1 MDFSKFSSI
10 YSLGSVFE
18 LFSIGLSFLFGKW
31 LSSHV
36 HKKAILHFKNI
47 NITSHSSFFFYLMTF
62 MTQLVMLPI
71 FSFGFELS
79 SSLIQFTLLILVA
92 LMLNTL
98 LKNSVL
104 KIFVSFFIW
113 SFFLLYI
120 TGLLQPV
127 FTYLSGTSIRI
138 GSTTLNLLGILK
150 AIGAT
155 TILISAALAF
165 ANYLDRRLQK
175 QKQLAI
181 SAKLILSKTVKTFLL
196 SFSVFIGLS
205 LFGIDLSVLSFFAGA
220 LGVGIAFSL
229 QNILSNFF
237 SGFILLV
244 DRSIKPGD
252 VISINNGQIYG
263 VVNKLHARYVSLRTR
278 EGKEH
283 LIPNQEIISSKLENW
298 SYSDTQIRVETAFRV
313 SIHSDLYL
321 VEKLLKE
328 IALSANRVAPKPAP
342 TIRFRSLLDNGVDLL
357 LRYWISDPE
366 NGISDVR
373 SEIILKAWKA
383 FQENGIQVPIPP
395 REIYPGSADPQKTLD
410 TLLNKSSQDD
420 TI

>member
-36 HKKAILHFKNI
+36 HKKAILHFKTI
-47 NITSHSSFFFYLMTF
+47 NMTSHSSFFFYLMTF
-62 MTQLVMLPI
+62 MIQLVMLPI

-127 FTYLSGTSIRI
+127 FAYLSGTSIRI

-263 VVNKLHARYVSLRTR
+263 VVNLSL
-278 EGKEH
+278 
-283 LIPNQEIISSKLENW
+283 
-298 SYSDTQIRVETAFRV
+298 
-313 SIHSDLYL
+313 IH
-321 VEKLLKE
+321 
-328 IALSANRVAPKPAP
+328 I
-342 TIRFRSLLDNGVDLL
+342 
-357 LRYWISDPE
+357 
-366 NGISDVR
+366 
-373 SEIILKAWKA
+373 
-383 FQENGIQVPIPP
+383 
-395 REIYPGSADPQKTLD
+395 
-410 TLLNKSSQDD
+410 
-420 TI
+420 